1 MEDQGKWESFH
12 VFDGHVFM
20 FWMGKFS
27 CFRWIW
33 ISCFGVKDMFSCFVF
48 WIVFW
53 IPYQGPFGCPSD
65 KFCGRILNRI
75 LNSEPR
81 TISDVHQTRIILT
94 SERVNFE
101 FQRTNSDV
109 HQKIHWTVRPQ
120 RTNSDLHHEFH
131 SNSEYCG
138 GNLRW
143 FRWLL
148 EECSESKAY
157 ASLARSRGG
166 RRCTPLAV

>member
-1 MEDQGKWESFH
+1 MDKFSCKKLVFYGK
-12 VFDGHVFM
+12 VFMFWMDLNFMFWCEGHVFM
-20 FWMGKFS
+20 F
-27 CFRWIW
+27 
-33 ISCFGVKDMFSCFVF
+33 
-48 WIVFW
+48 
-53 IPYQGPFGCPSD
+53 
-65 KFCGRILNRI
+65 RILNRI
-75 LNSEPR
+75 LNSVPR
-81 TISDVHQTRIILT
+81 TIRMSIRQILWSYFESNFEFRTKDHFGCPPDTARICLT